1 MGVKYIVLCTDVHQI
16 DIQSSK
22 LLKDREGICKDLAWM
37 VGIITAVDKWNR
49 SILAKSFNSFI
60 FDQTCHDDINIT
72 ADIFDL
78 GNRLAEY
85 KVGVLP

>member
-16 DIQSSK
+16 DIQSSE

-49 SILAKSFNSFI
+49 SILAK
-60 FDQTCHDDINIT
+60 
-72 ADIFDL
+72 
-78 GNRLAEY
+78 
-85 KVGVLP
+85 